1 MTKSL
6 IIGINSGI
14 GTALAEELN
23 SQGHD
28 IHGTTRAIKS
38 NIQREE
44 NNQLY
49 YCDLKNISSIDRFVA
64 AFSSKNSW
72 DNLIFCP
79 AQMEPIGDFETTKI
93 DDWLETFNVN
103 FNSQV
108 YLLHKLLKCKRN
120 KLSRVIFFAG
130 GGVNGVTPNYSC
142 YTTSKIAMVKLVEL
156 LDYELKNV
164 IFTILGPGWV
174 KTKIHDQSI
183 DPKHKD
189 LPSYRET
196 QKRIKENNFI
206 EMQKVISSIQ
216 WILEQPKEI
225 VGGRNF
231 STAHDRWEDPKLVE
245 MLRSDKQ
252 AYKLRRHRNFD
263 FADNV

>member
-6 IIGINSGI
+6 IIGISSGI
-14 GTALAEELN
+14 GSALAEELN
-23 SQGHD
+23 NQGHD

-38 NIQREE
+38 DMLRGE
-44 NNQLY
+44 NKQLY
-49 YCDLKNISSIDRFVA
+49 YCDLKSIPSMDKFINS
-64 AFSSKNSW
+64 FSSKNSW
-72 DNLIFCP
+72 DNLIVCP
-79 AQMEPIGDFETTKI
+79 AQMEPIGNFEGTEI

-108 YLLHKLLKCKRN
+108 YLLHKLLKYKSN

-142 YTTSKIAMVKLVEL
+142 YTTSKIAMIKLIEL
-156 LDYELKNV
+156 LDYELKDV

-196 QKRIKENNFI
+196 QKRLKENNFI
-206 EMQKVISSIQ
+206 EMRKVISSIR

-231 STAHDRWEDPKLVE
+231 STAHDPWENPKLIE
-245 MLRSDKQ
+245 MLRSDHH
-252 AYKLRRHRNFD
+252 AYKLRRHRNSD
-263 FADNV
+263 FADHI